1 MKLRTRYFLYEQ
13 KRILQYIPQMLIG
26 AIVLAFIAGAIA
38 FCAVGNFSAQKENSK
53 VPVALV
59 IESDSELMD
68 FAIDFIADME
78 SIHEHFD
85 FLKMT
90 EEEATFALETGDVC
104 AAMLLPSDVISGIL
118 DGTNHHISIMLSEHD
133 VLSAIL
139 LQELASSG
147 ARTLSA
153 AQAGLYA
160 MADLYIEA
168 GLAQELDNAYLE
180 FDIRTLQYALVRDD
194 LFHTRTASPTGTVPL
209 KNYYLAS
216 GILFFLLISGIGY
229 VRFFHHTDASQHK
242 KLASARIGSF
252 LTGISSYTSIL
263 FAQLISFLPLLIYIL
278 YLLITGSFTF
288 AIFLKVLLLFFVLL
302 LATAA
307 YLFFLLTLAKTP
319 SIGVTL
325 IFTLTI
331 LLMLCSG
338 CFIPTGLL
346 PGALLPLRPY
356 LPTTAM
362 MHQLFHILSFTNGT
376 SYQYPNLFD
385 SYTLHLCLYATI
397 FILLGILIPKCRR
410 VKQ

>member
-1 MKLRTRYFLYEQ
+1 M
-13 KRILQYIPQMLIG
+13 
-26 AIVLAFIAGAIA
+26 LAFIAGAIA
-38 FCAVGNFSAQKENSK
+38 FCAIRNLSAQKESSK

-59 IESDSELMD
+59 IESNSELMD

-90 EEEATFALETGDVC
+90 QEEANHALENGNVC
-104 AAMLLPSDVISGIL
+104 AVMLLPSDVISGIL
-118 DGTNHHISIMLSEHD
+118 DGTNRHIPITLSDHD

-147 ARTLSA
+147 AKTLSA

-160 MADLYIEA
+160 MTDLYIDA
-168 GLAQELDNAYLE
+168 GIAHELDNAYLE

-209 KNYYLAS
+209 KDYYLAS

-229 VRFFHHTDASQHK
+229 VRFFHHTDASQHQ
-242 KLASARIGSF
+242 KLTSARIGSF
-252 LTGISSYTSIL
+252 LTGISSYSAIL
-263 FAQLISFLPLLIYIL
+263 LAQLISFLPLFVYIL
-278 YLLITGSFTF
+278 YLFITGSFTF
-288 AIFLKVLLLFFVLL
+288 VIILKVLLLFIVLL
-302 LATAA
+302 SATTA
-307 YLFFLLTLAKTP
+307 YLFFLLILAKTP

-362 MHQLFHILSFTNGT
+362 MHQLFHILSFKNGT
-376 SYQYPNLFD
+376 SYQYPALLD
-385 SYTLHLCLYATI
+385 SYALYLCLYTTV
-397 FILLGILIPKCRR
+397 FLLLGILIHKYRR
-410 VKQ
+410 AKQ